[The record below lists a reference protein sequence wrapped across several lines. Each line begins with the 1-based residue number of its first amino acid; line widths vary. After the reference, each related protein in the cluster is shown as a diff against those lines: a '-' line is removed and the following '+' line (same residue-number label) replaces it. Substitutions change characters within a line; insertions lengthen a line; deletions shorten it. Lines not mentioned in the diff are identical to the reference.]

1 MHELIA
7 ESYSDPAFAESR
19 PMKCRHSC
27 RTLGFVAAVCL
38 GAACSTTYHLGRL
51 GDPGTTEALAAAA
64 ARPGVVV
71 DLTRAPSSGGVA
83 PLNEVRG
90 TAPEGLMVSI
100 GGDPPKLVGYSEV
113 QSLRRTDRLRGARNG
128 AIALGVPAFLAGFFL
143 DRALAGT
150 PACGSNCTA
159 SDNTT
164 TASLEAGALFA
175 LVGAAVG
182 GTIGALV
189 GVQDRYV
196 IDAP

>member
-1 MHELIA
+1 MKDRHFCRAIGLA
-7 ESYSDPAFAESR
+7 AAACFA
-19 PMKCRHSC
+19 
-27 RTLGFVAAVCL
+27 
-38 GAACSTTYHLGRL
+38 AACSTTHHLGRL
-51 GDPGTTEALAAAA
+51 ADPGTAEALAAVA
-64 ARPGVVV
+64 ARPGAVV
-71 DLTRAPSSGGVA
+71 DLAPPAGPSQLA

-90 TAPEGLMVSI
+90 TAPDGLMVSF

-113 QSLRRTDRLRGARNG
+113 QSLRRSDRLRGARNG
-128 AIALGVPAFLAGFFL
+128 AIALAIPSFLAGFFL
-143 DRALAGT
+143 DMALAA
-150 PACGSNCTA
+150 PAKCGGGNGCTA
-159 SDNTT
+159 GDNTT

>member
-1 MHELIA
+1 M
-7 ESYSDPAFAESR
+7 R
-19 PMKCRHSC
+19 CRHSC
-27 RTLGFVAAVCL
+27 RAFALVAAACL
-38 GAACSTTYHLGRL
+38 GAACSTTHHLGRL
-51 GDPGTTEALAAAA
+51 GEPGTAEALAAVA
-64 ARPGVVV
+64 ARPGAVV
-71 DLTRAPSSGGVA
+71 DLTPAPGSGRLA

-90 TAPEGLMVSI
+90 TAPEGLMVSF
-100 GGDPPKLVGYSEV
+100 GGEPPKLVGYAEV
-113 QSLRRTDRLRGARNG
+113 QSLRRSDRLRGARNG
-128 AIALGVPAFLAGFFL
+128 AIALGVPSFLAGFFL
-143 DRALAGT
+143 DMALAAGPKCGT
-150 PACGSNCTA
+150 GCTA